1 MSSYEDKHFFGVF
14 LCSKFWANQCRFSV
28 DFAVG
33 TGEVLR
39 RMGPMKKLVKKT
51 KGPKTHKKPAANL
64 DFSGL
69 PTQGMSL
76 DDKME
81 QWHKSKNQ
89 DINSFL
95 DTLTKGQREC
105 LWQRFSSA
113 RSACKDPEQDQV
125 WNLHCKGK
133 GSDENKKKMLKKNKL
148 FLDCSGDLKN
158 SQVYQKEMMS
168 LSRTSGSKEQEEW
181 VPLAV
186 ILRRRGL
193 HETMRRVKRGSIR
206 CRRDPKDKEEWQFCM
221 ETMTSYSQTEM
232 HHKHEMSQGGKSE
245 AAQWI
250 QMKGMAL
257 LESGQNTEG
266 EDALAAL
273 LPGQAVKKNKQN
285 ALALMD
291 KDDSEEGAEGNK
303 SSGSGVKKDEHE
315 VEAEL
320 LSEVGGKM
328 GKDEASKRLKKMASL
343 VKKVKKDIA
352 PAKGKALEGT
362 LSKLEKLPPKKSI
375 SLESCKNELFE
386 AAHAI
391 KKAKRL

>member
-1 MSSYEDKHFFGVF
+1 M
-14 LCSKFWANQCRFSV
+14 
-28 DFAVG
+28 
-33 TGEVLR
+33 
-39 RMGPMKKLVKKT
+39 
-51 KGPKTHKKPAANL
+51 
-64 DFSGL
+64 
-69 PTQGMSL
+69 
-76 DDKME
+76 
-81 QWHKSKNQ
+81 
-89 DINSFL
+89 
-95 DTLTKGQREC
+95 
-105 LWQRFSSA
+105 
-113 RSACKDPEQDQV
+113 
-125 WNLHCKGK
+125 
-133 GSDENKKKMLKKNKL
+133 
-148 FLDCSGDLKN
+148 
-158 SQVYQKEMMS
+158 
-168 LSRTSGSKEQEEW
+168 
-181 VPLAV
+181 AV
-186 ILRRRGL
+186 ILRRHGL
-193 HETMRRVKRGSIR
+193 HETMRRVKRGSVR
-206 CRRDPKDKEEWQFCM
+206 CRRDPKDKEEWQFCL

-328 GKDEASKRLKKMASL
+328 GKDEASKRPKKMASL

-362 LSKLEKLPPKKSI
+362 LSKLEKLASKKSV